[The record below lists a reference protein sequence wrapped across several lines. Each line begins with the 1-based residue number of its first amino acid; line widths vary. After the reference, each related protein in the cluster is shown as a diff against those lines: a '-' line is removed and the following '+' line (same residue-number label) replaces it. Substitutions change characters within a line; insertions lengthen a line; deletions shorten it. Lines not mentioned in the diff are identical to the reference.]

1 MMPTPLLLRLVL
13 ERSRRLFA
21 SKEIVSQDY
30 RGLFR
35 YDYGRLYGR
44 VCRLAQ
50 CLAGLGVGP
59 GDRVGTL
66 AWNNHRHLELYFAV
80 PCSGA
85 VLHTINIRLF
95 RDQLI
100 YVINHAEDKVVF
112 VDEDLLPVL
121 ADVAGELKTVRH
133 FVVMTDGADLPS
145 TPLAPV
151 HLYEE
156 LLAGAGPDYV
166 FPEDLDEN
174 AAAAMCYTTATTGDP
189 KGVVYSHR
197 GLYLHS
203 LAFLMADTIGLS
215 ERDAVL
221 PVVPMFHANAWGL
234 PYSAALAGSRQVLPG
249 ARPTP
254 ASLAGLIEAERV
266 TVAAGV
272 PTVWMGMLDLLE
284 KEKHDLSSLRAV
296 LVGGSAAP
304 RALLEAYDR
313 LGVTIVHAYGMTET
327 TPLATVSRLQSHMD
341 GWPPDRRYRQR
352 AKQGWV
358 VPGLEMRVVNDQGRE
373 VAHDGKEMGELLL
386 RGPWI
391 ADAYYR
397 DEARSREVFADGW
410 LHTSDIVTVD
420 EDGFIAIVDRSKD
433 LIKSGG
439 EWISSVDLENA
450 IMAHPAVSEAAVIAV
465 PHPKWVE
472 RPLACVVL
480 KPGCRGQVD
489 ERALLEFLS
498 GKVARW
504 WLPDR
509 VVFID
514 EIPKTSV
521 GKFSKKRLREL
532 YAAGEPAVKEE

>member
-1 MMPTPLLLRLVL
+1 MMSSPLLLRHFL
-13 ERSRRLFA
+13 ERSRQLFA
-21 SKEIVSQDY
+21 QKEIVSQDY
-30 RGLFR
+30 GGLFR

-44 VCRLAQ
+44 VARLANV
-50 CLAGLGVGP
+50 LAQLGVGP

-85 VLHTINIRLF
+85 VLHTVNIRLF

-100 YVINHAEDKVVF
+100 YVINHAADRVLF

-121 ADVAGELKTVRH
+121 EDVAGELKTVEH
-133 FVVMTDGADLPS
+133 FVIMTDKQQCPS
-145 TPLAPV
+145 TRLAPV
-151 HLYEE
+151 SLYED
-156 LLAGAGPDYV
+156 LLAGASPTYA

-174 AAAAMCYTTATTGDP
+174 SAAAMCYTTATTGDP

-203 LAFLMADTIGLS
+203 LAFLMADVIALS

-234 PYSAALAGSRQVLPG
+234 PFSAALAGARQVLPG
-249 ARPTP
+249 PRPTP
-254 ASLAGLIEAERV
+254 ASLARLIESEKV

-272 PTVWMGMLDLLE
+272 PTVWMGLAELLE
-284 KEKHDLSSLRAV
+284 REEHDLSSLRVAV
-296 LVGGSAAP
+296 CGGSAAP

-327 TPLATVSRLQSHMD
+327 TPLATVSRLKSRMED
-341 GWPPDRRYRQR
+341 WPPERQYQVR

-358 VPGLEMRVVNDQGRE
+358 VPGLEMRVVDGRGQE
-373 VAHDGKEMGELLL
+373 VAHDGQAMGELWL
-386 RGPWI
+386 RGPWV

-397 DEARSREVFADGW
+397 EPERSREVFAGGW

-420 EDGFIAIVDRSKD
+420 PDGFIAIVDRSKD

-480 KPGCRGQVD
+480 KPAFADQVD
-489 ERALLEFLS
+489 EAALLEFLA
-498 GKVARW
+498 GKVVRW
-504 WLPDR
+504 CLPDR
-509 VVFID
+509 IVFLA

-532 YAAGEPAVKEE
+532 YTTEAL